1 MLQVSP
7 SSPFRVDKRKI
18 EATLTLTT
26 AQTVRGHF
34 FLGESALAGDGHERI
49 DELLNRT
56 SGFFPFERLDGGFP
70 RVVLYNTAHV
80 CTVSLLVPAAREVPG
95 YEVAPVRRVS
105 LLLSTGHQVS
115 GQIRVYLPHGSER
128 VSDWARDAVTFR
140 FIETA
145 GATLLV
151 NIHHVAEII
160 ELESK

>member
-7 SSPFRVDKRKI
+7 SSPFRVEKRRI

-26 AQTVRGHF
+26 GQTVRGNF
-34 FLGESALAGDGHERI
+34 FLGDSAGESQERL

-80 CTVSLLVPAAREVPG
+80 CMVSLLAHIAREVPG

-105 LLLSTGHQVS
+105 LLLSTGDQVS
-115 GQIRVYLPHGSER
+115 GHIRVYLPHGSER
-128 VSDWARDAVTFR
+128 VSDWARDAATFR
-140 FIETA
+140 FLETS

>member
-7 SSPFRVDKRKI
+7 SSPFHVEKRKL
-18 EATLTLTT
+18 EATLSLTT
-26 AQTVRGHF
+26 GQTVRGYF
-34 FLGESALAGDGHERI
+34 FLGDSSVIHEGPERV
-49 DELLNRT
+49 DDLLNHA